1 MNSDSD
7 TQHQPLEVI
16 QSKDNSLLKRIR
28 GIQSGARAYSD
39 ASELWLEGEHLCS
52 AAFDK
57 GVELEHLVCT
67 QSYRLEQLAQ
77 AYPLWLQKAKRVSIL
92 HDSLFK
98 LISTLP
104 SPANVGFLVSSPK
117 VQALNPLLSSVVLDR
132 VQDAGNVGSILRSAA
147 AFGYQQIIALQGTAG
162 LWSTKVLRA
171 GMGAHFS
178 LQLIES
184 ASVEDVRRLQV
195 PLLCTS
201 SHQGEYLHDLQLTR
215 RIPAPCAW
223 VFGHEGQGVRDELLG
238 MATQSV
244 KIAQPSGEESLN
256 VAAATAICLYAGI
269 SQHQK

>member
-1 MNSDSD
+1 MFNALELSEKPLSD
-7 TQHQPLEVI
+7 LKEI
-16 QSKDNSLLKRIR
+16 IKDL
-28 GIQSGARAYSD
+28 GAKPNGTKKPD
-39 ASELWLEGEHLCS
+39 L
-52 AAFDK
+52 
-57 GVELEHLVCT
+57 
-67 QSYRLEQLAQ
+67 
-77 AYPLWLQKAKRVSIL
+77 IL
-92 HDSLFK
+92 
-98 LISTLP
+98 
-104 SPANVGFLVSSPK
+104 
-117 VQALNPLLSSVVLDR
+117 
-132 VQDAGNVGSILRSAA
+132 
-147 AFGYQQIIALQGTAG
+147 QIIALQGTAG